1 MPYAPLTGTAND
13 ARNDHPF
20 YGYLVPKEMLKEWS
34 LIMGKAGGL
43 ILILGA
49 IILIALVPW
58 IFILIGNLDLDI
70 GLDFLSSTEQ
80 PIPEI
85 ILPTAT
91 PPPTPA
97 PTPAVVPEATPAPA
111 LEEII
116 IAIASEFPEVYEELN
131 EIASQYNA
139 VAVSLTAFDGNTGEY
154 FTYEFGYA
162 DTEARRHVDTDT
174 KFRIASLAKLTTVIC
189 AMVLVDD
196 GLIDLDTDISIYL
209 GYEVVNTNFP
219 GDAITT
225 RMLMQHTSSIFDSG
239 AFQTSRDRNTSE
251 SIRFLLERGSSFRIS
266 SRPGTD
272 FEYTNFGYSV
282 LAAVCENVAGV
293 SLDAFAREVLFD
305 PLGIDASYVL
315 ANQRDKENIAVIYND
330 RHLVTFSLEEQLAI
344 EESGLLGHDL
354 HLAQGNLTI
363 STIDYAR
370 ILAMLGNGGVYNNVR
385 ILSPASVRAI
395 HDTNV
400 EGAAYRQGLATRF
413 SVGDFILDEG
423 FFWHT
428 GSAYGTFSQ
437 YIYTHAANSNRGIVV
452 VTTGAM
458 SERDTNGMVSL
469 CTDMSAVLWFE
480 LWLGGRDN
488 DSDENDDDSDD

>member
-1 MPYAPLTGTAND
+1 
-13 ARNDHPF
+13 
-20 YGYLVPKEMLKEWS
+20 
-34 LIMGKAGGL
+34 MGKAGGL

-58 IFILIGNLDLDI
+58 VFIVLGNFDLGI
-70 GLDFLSSTEQ
+70 ELDFLSSNTEQ
-80 PIPEI
+80 SIPEI
-85 ILPTAT
+85 VLPTAT
-91 PPPTPA
+91 PPPTPTPSPEIEPE
-97 PTPAVVPEATPAPA
+97 PTPVPV
-111 LEEII
+111 LEEKVIP
-116 IAIASEFPEVYEELN
+116 IADDFPQLHEELN

-139 VAVSLTAFDGNTGEY
+139 VAVSVTAFDGQTGEY
-154 FTYEFGYA
+154 FTYEFGHA
-162 DTEARRHVDTDT
+162 DKEAGRRVNVDT

-189 AMVLVDD
+189 TMVLVDD
-196 GLIDLDTDISIYL
+196 GLIDLDADISIYL

-282 LAAVCENVAGV
+282 LAAVCENVAGM
-293 SLDAFAREVLFD
+293 SLDAFAREILFD

-315 ANQRDKENIAVIYND
+315 ANQRDTDNIAVIYND
-330 RHLVTFSLEEQLAI
+330 RHEVTFSLQEQLEI
-344 EESGLLGHDL
+344 GESGLLGHDL

-370 ILAMLGNGGVYNNVR
+370 ILAMLGNGGIYNNNR

-395 HDTNV
+395 HDANV
-400 EGAAYRQGLATRF
+400 EGVTYHQGLATRY
-413 SVGDFILDEG
+413 SVGDFIHDEG

-437 YIYTHAANSNRGIVV
+437 YIYSHTNNTNRGVVV
-452 VTTGAM
+452 VTTGARTDR
-458 SERDTNGMVSL
+458 EENGMVSI
-469 CTDMSAVLWFE
+469 CTDMSATLWFE
-480 LWLGGRDN
+480 LWLGGRDAEA
-488 DSDENDDDSDD
+488 DEDVESTDDQDG